1 MSHALANRGADRPGA
16 QVRTVARAV
25 PQLAQVASTL
35 NRSPHTQALIQ
46 RRATLQNGSAHPVIQ
61 RKTAVKY
68 QTQSVGYT
76 DAGGT
81 HHVERVG
88 SVADAYID
96 ATDAVTGSAPNSA
109 KQQPD
114 MYSTLKA
121 KYGQTFVRGHLF
133 NDNLG
138 GVGEIYNLF
147 PITYSANSEHKIT
160 AEGHL
165 KRYVRAELDAKDQN
179 LGGPYFVRYRVFA
192 VPSNGADLTVDAR
205 AQLQCEMVSMNSTRG
220 NGASETWRIFSEPQ
234 AKVAAIGDRS
244 AKDDYQNKGLGEF
257 GSYQSGEHDSSRHSR
272 ERSTVDGWKGNK
284 DSRFAEGGFEAFSQ
298 LVLLKNKLLADLET
312 ELDKYPV
319 FSDILFDALERFR
332 KALKSAHDEETVRGV
347 AESIGNGL
355 RKYGYEQSM
364 SIFLQNLGNWLT
376 PIPIST
382 KDKQD
387 IWDHAKLTLSAQT
400 SLVGIHSIEGDLAKE
415 IQERVKS
422 LLPTDQTP
430 PQELPKTDDSN

>member
-1 MSHALANRGADRPGA
+1 
-16 QVRTVARAV
+16 
-25 PQLAQVASTL
+25 
-35 NRSPHTQALIQ
+35 
-46 RRATLQNGSAHPVIQ
+46 
-61 RKTAVKY
+61 
-68 QTQSVGYT
+68 
-76 DAGGT
+76 
-81 HHVERVG
+81 
-88 SVADAYID
+88 VADAYID